1 MPDSSAPQ
9 FDGVSPMPPASRDG
23 ALQAS
28 WQEGLTIVNLRGDPQ
43 DSGFRD
49 AARRA
54 LGIAL
59 PDSHLRIATDRPDR
73 GAFDPRLT
81 VVPAGPDDWFVI
93 GPPGGADALVLALRE
108 QLTGRHVAITDV
120 SSGYLVLRLAGPQ
133 TRDVLA
139 QGCPL
144 DLHPRIFGAGQ
155 CAGSHF
161 FKASVWIW
169 RSGEASEFELLVRR
183 SFVGYV
189 RLMLAHATRECGL
202 EECCEPEQIP

>member
-1 MPDSSAPQ
+1 MPDSLSTR
-9 FDGVSPMPPASRDG
+9 FDGPSPMQLTSRDN
-23 ALQAS
+23 ALLAN
-28 WQEGLTIVNLRGDPQ
+28 WQDGLAIVNLRGDPQ

-49 AARRA
+49 ATGRA

-59 PDSHLRIATDRPDR
+59 PDGHLHIAIDRLDR
-73 GAFDPRLT
+73 GAFDRPLT

-93 GPPGGADALVLALRE
+93 GPRVAADALMLALRQ
-108 QLTGRHVAITDV
+108 QLAGRHVAVTDV
-120 SSGYLVLRLAGPQ
+120 SSGYAVLRLAGPQ
-133 TRDVLA
+133 ARDVLA

-144 DLHPRIFGAGQ
+144 DLHPRTFRTGQ

-169 RSGEASEFELLVRR
+169 RSEEASSFELLVRR

-189 RLMLAHATRECGL
+189 RLMLAHATRESGL
-202 EECCEPEQIP
+202 EEWREPG